1 MSNIN
6 YLKQTEKLLEFDLV
20 VNEVV
25 SCFQSDYGRDYYQT
39 NILNKQLS
47 RNDIESSYQFTAEF
61 QFVRNHYPDFII
73 QHIYNF
79 SNHFEKFHIEN
90 YFIPR
95 EDVQRLRLMISNF
108 HATKVFFREQQHKS
122 ELENLSR
129 MNDVLFYDTA
139 LLREIDRILDEDGEV
154 KSSASKELAVIR
166 ERKKS
171 IFSEI
176 DKAFSRALVHYRQNG
191 ILHEVEESLRQ
202 GRRVLAVVSSYKR
215 SVQGMVVDE
224 SETGNVVY
232 IEPAET
238 IFLNNEAS
246 ELDREEDR
254 EVRKILIQLTA
265 FLAKYKNLLYQ
276 YQEYLA
282 KMDSIQAMQRF
293 MNRIDGSLPKL
304 GQKFNLKNACHPLL
318 KLKAKKGNK
327 LVVPFSITFES
338 HHYMLVISGPN
349 AGGKT
354 VTLKT
359 LGLLALMAQKAIPIP
374 ADGDAIIPLYDT
386 IVGDLGD
393 LQSIEDELSTY
404 SSKLKL
410 WNEMMKQA
418 NQNSLLLFDELGD
431 GTDPSFGAAMA
442 QSVLEHILVK
452 KSTIIATTHYSDLKK
467 FSESRKD
474 SLSANMLFDEAKL
487 EPLFKLSVGFPGS
500 SYTFHIARKMG
511 LKTEIIQRAEELS
524 ETEKVKYDRQLFRL
538 EKKEKDLHHKKK
550 ELEQSENELKKQ
562 MKDWNRLHLD
572 MDLMRKKMRYEKTM
586 LLQEQIAEKERELKQ
601 FKDELKAKNKLEEI
615 AAEQQRIEAEKK
627 EAEQTSKDLY
637 KQIHKVDP
645 NQKLAIGDRVQF
657 IQTNAIGIIEKMNK
671 NKVTVIFDNMKS
683 TISATELIL
692 LPPEETS
699 KKSSTKKIIALD
711 RSSSRELD
719 VRGKFAYEAI
729 AELDDFINRALLNN
743 FHEIKIIHGKGK
755 LRTDILKQLRQY
767 KSITKYQSAL
777 PEHGGEGV
785 TYVYF

>member
-1 MSNIN
+1 MN
-6 YLKQTEKLLEFDLV
+6 YQIQTEKLLEFDLIIS
-20 VNEVV
+20 EIM
-25 SCFQSDYGRDYYQT
+25 SCFQSDYGREHYRT
-39 NILNKQLS
+39 NVLDAKLS
-47 RNDIESSYQFTAEF
+47 RSVIERSYMLTAEF
-61 QFVRNHYPDFII
+61 RFLKNQFPDFAI

-79 SNHFEKFHIEN
+79 NSHFDKLHIEN

-95 EDVQRLRLMISNF
+95 EDMQRLRLMIANLYE
-108 HATKVFFREQQHKS
+108 TKKFFGDTNYKA
-122 ELENLSR
+122 ELENLCR
-129 MNDVLFYDTA
+129 MNDVLFYDSA
-139 LLREIDRILDEDGEV
+139 LLREIERVLDEHGEV
-154 KSSASKELAVIR
+154 KSSASKELSLIR

-176 DKAFSRALVHYRQNG
+176 DKAFTRALNLNRQAG
-191 ILHEVEESLRQ
+191 LLHEVEESLRQ

-238 IFLNNEAS
+238 IFLNNEAA

-265 FLAKYKNLLYQ
+265 FLAKYKNLLFQ

-282 KMDSIQAMQRF
+282 QMDSIQAMQRF
-293 MNRIDGSLPKL
+293 LHRIDGSIPTIGLKL
-304 GQKFNLKNACHPLL
+304 DIRNAYHPLL
-318 KLKAKKGNK
+318 KLKNRKENK
-327 LVVPFSITFES
+327 AVVPFSLRFEAQ
-338 HHYMLVISGPN
+338 HYMLVISGPN

-359 LGLLALMAQKAIPIP
+359 IGLLALMVQKAIPIST
-374 ADGDAIIPLYDT
+374 DGDAVIPLYDT
-386 IVGDLGD
+386 IIGDLGD

-410 WNEMMKQA
+410 WSDMMIRARQD
-418 NQNSLLLFDELGD
+418 SLLLFDELGD

-442 QSVLEHILVK
+442 QSVLEYILNK

-511 LKTEIIQRAEELS
+511 LKPDIIRRAEELS
-524 ETEKVKYDRQLFRL
+524 ETEKVQYDRQLFRL
-538 EKKEKDLHHKKK
+538 EKKEKDLHHKRK
-550 ELEQSENELKKQ
+550 ELEQAENELKKQ

-572 MDLMRKKMRYEKTM
+572 MDMMRKKMRYEKTM

-601 FKDELKAKNKLEEI
+601 FKDELKAKKKLEEL
-615 AAEQQRIEAEKK
+615 ASEQQRIEVEKK
-627 EAEQTSKDLY
+627 EAAETSKELY

-645 NQKLAIGDRVQF
+645 NQKLSIGDRVQF
-657 IQTNAIGIIEKMNK
+657 IQTNAIGMIEKINK
-671 NKVTVIFDNMKS
+671 NKVTVVFDNLKS
-683 TISATELIL
+683 TISVSELIL
-692 LPPEETS
+692 LPPEEST
-699 KKSSTKKIIALD
+699 KKMGTKKIISLD
-711 RSSSRELD
+711 RMSSRELD
-719 VRGKFAYEAI
+719 VRGLFAYEAM

-755 LRTDILKQLRQY
+755 LRTDIINQLRQY
-767 KSITKYQSAL
+767 KSVSKYQSAL
-777 PEHGGEGV
+777 AEHGGDGA